1 MRLYSVIA
9 FISLYLLTA
18 CQSNIDATGEIV
30 FQTTRENGR
39 DTLATMNPNGSDVTI
54 LDVEELSRP
63 RYHPAWSP
71 DGTQIAFDT
80 PFGPRNTKIVI
91 LNLATGEETQLE
103 GVEGNNEMPA
113 WSPDGTQIAF
123 IAGNSLYITDLGGGE
138 PERLTSARGNP
149 AWSPDGTQ
157 IAYTDRN
164 GQDLQIF
171 VINVDGNSDA
181 QQLTDAQNAGQP
193 AWSPDGSQ
201 IAFARFDRL
210 GQQRDIA
217 IINSDGTG
225 FQWLIT
231 NDADDYHP
239 TWSPDGAYIA
249 FSSDRSGNLD
259 IFIARNDGTNVR
271 NITRNSATDRAPHWS
286 SASN

>member
-1 MRLYSVIA
+1 M
-9 FISLYLLTA
+9 
-18 CQSNIDATGEIV
+18 
-30 FQTTRENGR
+30 
-39 DTLATMNPNGSDVTI
+39 
-54 LDVEELSRP
+54 
-63 RYHPAWSP
+63 H
-71 DGTQIAFDT
+71 
-80 PFGPRNTKIVI
+80 KI
-91 LNLATGEETQLE
+91 
-103 GVEGNNEMPA
+103 
-113 WSPDGTQIAF
+113 
-123 IAGNSLYITDLGGGE
+123 
-138 PERLTSARGNP
+138 
-149 AWSPDGTQ
+149 
-157 IAYTDRN
+157 
-164 GQDLQIF
+164 
-171 VINVDGNSDA
+171 
-181 QQLTDAQNAGQP
+181 AGQP